1 MSNSTAT
8 SVAHPNIALIK
19 YWGNKDPHLRI
30 PANGS
35 ISMNLA
41 GLYTRTAVWFNS
53 SLTSDHIV
61 INDRPVT
68 GPAEHRVSAF
78 LDRVREMSGKWE
90 FAKVI
95 SSNNFPTAAGIASS
109 ASAFAALSLAATKA
123 AGLDLSQ
130 HDLSRLAR
138 TGSGS
143 ACRSVP
149 GGYVEWHAGDSDAS
163 SFAVSIAPPDHWDL
177 VDCIA
182 VVSQARKPVG
192 STEGHALANTSPLQ
206 ASRVEDAPR
215 RLEICRHAIQERDFE
230 ALAEVTELDC
240 NLMHAVMMTS
250 SPPLMYWEPST
261 LKIIHAVQT
270 WRKGGTPVCYTI
282 DAGPNVHVLCPADNA
297 SDIIVQLSGINGV
310 EKVLSATPGGP
321 TQLISNQNNR
331 NDS

>member
-1 MSNSTAT
+1 MTQEKRAL
-8 SVAHPNIALIK
+8 AHPNIALIK
-19 YWGNKDPHLRI
+19 YWGNKDSHLRI

-41 GLYTRTAVWFNS
+41 GLYTQTAVSFDP
-53 SLTSDHIV
+53 SLTSDHVV

-68 GPAEHRVSAF
+68 GPSEHRVSAF
-78 LDRVREMSGKWE
+78 LDRVREMSGKQE
-90 FAKVI
+90 FARVA
-95 SSNNFPTAAGIASS
+95 SCNNFPTGAGIASS
-109 ASAFAALSLAATKA
+109 ASAFAALSLAATAA

-130 HDLSRLAR
+130 RDLSRLAR

-149 GGYVEWHAGDSDAS
+149 GGYVEWQVGDDDAS
-163 SFAVSIAPPDHWDL
+163 SFAYSIAPPDHWDL

-182 VVSQARKPVG
+182 VVSQAHKPVG
-192 STEGHALANTSPLQ
+192 STEGHALASTSPLQ

-250 SPPLMYWEPST
+250 SPALIYWEPAT
-261 LKIIHAVQT
+261 LEIIHAVQT
-270 WRKGGTPVCYTI
+270 WRKAGTPVCYTI
-282 DAGPNVHVLCPADNA
+282 DAGPNVHVLCSEDYAN
-297 SDIIVQLSGINGV
+297 DINGWLGQLHGV
-310 EKVLSATPGGP
+310 EKVLTAAPGGP
-321 TQLISNQNNR
+321 TRVMESENNKT
-331 NDS
+331 DS